1 MPLTIEQVRH
11 IAALARLELNE
22 AELARYA
29 GQLSAILEYFEQL
42 QAVETG
48 PIALADSGAEQD
60 ARLRQDDPQPGLAS
74 DDLLRNAP
82 DSAQN
87 QFRVPPVFE

>member
-11 IAALARLELNE
+11 IATLARLELSE
-22 AELARYA
+22 TELARYA
-29 GQLSAILEYFEQL
+29 GQLSAILDYFEQL

-48 PIALADSGAEQD
+48 QITPADSGEAPG
-60 ARLRQDDPQPGLAS
+60 ARLRADDPRLGLAL
-74 DDLLRNAP
+74 DELLRNAP